1 MTYYW
6 FDRKEILQKAKERYS
21 KEKVPQYFF
30 KKQKS
35 NKEKVKGS
43 I

>member
-6 FDRKEILQKAKERYS
+6 FDRKEILEKAKERYS
-21 KEKVPQYFF
+21 KEKAPQYFK
-30 KKQKS
+30 KKQRS